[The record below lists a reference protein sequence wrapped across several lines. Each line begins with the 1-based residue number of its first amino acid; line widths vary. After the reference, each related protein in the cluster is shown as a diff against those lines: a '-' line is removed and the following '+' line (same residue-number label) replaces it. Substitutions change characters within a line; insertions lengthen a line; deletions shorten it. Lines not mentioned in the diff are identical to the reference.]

1 MQESFLGSLSP
12 YCTIKTMRA
21 ILEQIEKVVPK
32 LKHVSINHEAIED
45 FASKVSTEQLA
56 GTEYNEET
64 LLQDVNEEEF
74 VAFAFVYNSVN
85 FSYWGSPK
93 WTIEI
98 DSEKYDGSAAMI
110 RAICRGRNEIDL
122 LKPEILAELKSEQ
135 LERVLRGN
143 IKIPLFEERLRLL
156 NILGKTIRDGYGSSF
171 LSFVHNAGW
180 DAEKLTLK
188 LAEEIPEVFN
198 DTAYFHGH
206 KINFYKRA
214 QLVPTHLR
222 DIAGLDKLSMQMHD
236 CEKLTAFADY
246 KVPQLMR
253 HMGILSYDDVL
264 ASKVDKYIELEPSS
278 EKELEM
284 RIATIW
290 ANELAAKKVRKRIES
305 ATATQV
311 CSAIWFASQ
320 SAGQDVKLYHRTRTI
335 WY

>member
-1 MQESFLGSLSP
+1 MQESFLGSLSS

-21 ILEQIEKVVPK
+21 ILEPIEKVVPK

-45 FASKVSTEQLA
+45 FASKISPEQLE

-64 LLQDVNEEEF
+64 LLQDANEEEF

-122 LKPEILAELKSEQ
+122 LKPEILAELKSRK

-143 IKIPLFEERLRLL
+143 ITIPLFEERLRLL
-156 NILGKTIRDGYGSSF
+156 NILGKTIRDEYGSSF
-171 LSFVHNAGW
+171 LSFVHSADW

-188 LAEEIPEVFN
+188 LAEEIPEVFD
-198 DTAYFHGH
+198 DTAYFLDH

-214 QLVPTHLR
+214 QLVSTHLR
-222 DIAGLDKLSMQMHD
+222 DIAELGKLSRQMQG

-253 HMGILSYDDVL
+253 HMDILSYDDAL
-264 ASKVDKYIELEPSS
+264 ANKVDEYIELEPYS
-278 EKELEM
+278 EEELEV

-290 ANELAAKKVRKRIES
+290 ANELATRNVRKRIPS

-320 SAGQDVKLYHRTRTI
+320 SAGQDIKPYHRDRTI